1 MKKNK
6 IFDLPIASNLGNA
19 LTETMKSVSQHEG
32 GIRQGEINL
41 PNFKKEVIKTEEDA
55 KIFVETM
62 GNIPEPNDKLK
73 KAFRDFK
80 KQETLNEVALE
91 FAKDHHEMYETNNLG
106 SMHFGFCWGAKWQ
119 QKQMYSEEEVKHLMT
134 LAFEQGFKKADVV
147 EAGLE
152 AKETDTEVNW
162 IFLKHKK

>member
-32 GIRQGEINL
+32 GIKHGEINL
-41 PNFKKEVIKTEEDA
+41 PNFKKEV
-55 KIFVETM
+55 
-62 GNIPEPNDKLK
+62 
-73 KAFRDFK
+73 RDFK
-80 KQETLNEVALE
+80 KQETLEEVDNEWSLSKAQE
-91 FAKDHHEMYETNNLG
+91 FALSKFKRGETPSKGIMTWEHVLEVLKAG
-106 SMHFGFCWGAKWQ
+106 VLTGHKFGAKWQ
-119 QKQMYSEEEVKHLMT
+119 AERMYSEEEVLHLMI

-152 AKETDTEVNW
+152 AKETDIEVNW